1 MQRLIAETFVVERA
15 RRLDA
20 GDLRIGISP
29 RAHPREGVRALM
41 ARLGSRWLVEDDG
54 WYANVTWT
62 DESFSVAGVR
72 RVQIFLRP
80 WRDPRKRERLPGQR
94 VD

>member
-1 MQRLIAETFVVERA
+1 
-15 RRLDA
+15 
-20 GDLRIGISP
+20 
-29 RAHPREGVRALM
+29 M